1 MNLSTSVKRA
11 SILCCVLALSS
22 CATLDIQPWSAEKT
36 VDAFITTLITGKTTS
51 YGNKATCNHY
61 KMVHGATYREWTKDG
76 EIACS
81 YGE

>member
-11 SILCCVLALSS
+11 SLLCCVLSLSS
-22 CATLDIQPWSAEKT
+22 CATLDIQQWSAEKT

-51 YGNKATCNHY
+51 YGNKATCNHF
-61 KMVHGATYREWTKDG
+61 KMVGASTYREWTKDG